1 MHLVVPLV
9 LYEPSLP
16 AKAAQAWW
24 NGHSLLLA
32 ATVHVEHTQPPQL
45 QVDDCSDGNHRVEL
59 LRLSRHPHGYAL
71 HAFSHLFF
79 GQCQSCTS
87 AL

>member
-9 LYEPSLP
+9 RNEQNHP

-32 ATVHVEHTQPPQL
+32 ATVHVEHTQLPQL
-45 QVDDCSDGNHRVEL
+45 QVDDGNHRVEL
-59 LRLSRHPHGYAL
+59 LRLSRHLHGYAL

>member
-9 LYEPSLP
+9 LYEQRLP

-24 NGHSLLLA
+24 NGHSSLIA

-45 QVDDCSDGNHRVEL
+45 QVDDC
-59 LRLSRHPHGYAL
+59 
-71 HAFSHLFF
+71 
-79 GQCQSCTS
+79 
-87 AL
+87 